1 MAKNGIKIEKG
12 LVYTPR
18 QWYIYAHNAS
28 DIVARC
34 YERIQP
40 TNNMIQNNSRV
51 DERGCCEERSC
62 PYSKEELCRYAEK
75 VQRLIDEN
83 NCEVFLNRSEWHA
96 AIILRKF
103 VESAKETI
111 NIFCGHLNKNVYG
124 DLLPCFQAAAERGVR
139 VRVITASPDVC
150 AQDVAEGLRK
160 LEAFR
165 SLREED
171 DTIPHFAI
179 VDGCRYRLETDEEE
193 KTAVVCAF
201 AETQE
206 QVNRAL
212 SLDFLSDI
220 LWESLE
226 PESV

>member
-1 MAKNGIKIEKG
+1 MEHFKATNDMKQENSSGVKNGDCCN
-12 LVYTPR
+12 
-18 QWYIYAHNAS
+18 Q
-28 DIVARC
+28 
-34 YERIQP
+34 RI
-40 TNNMIQNNSRV
+40 
-51 DERGCCEERSC
+51 C
-62 PYSKEELCRYAEK
+62 PYSEEELSRYAEK

-83 NCEVFLNRSEWHA
+83 DCEVFLNRSEWHA

-103 VESAKETI
+103 IESAKETI

-124 DLLPCFQAAAERGVR
+124 DLLPCFQAAAKRGVR

-150 AQDVAEGLRK
+150 AQNVAEGLRK

-165 SLREED
+165 NLSEED

-201 AETQE
+201 AETRE
-206 QVNRAL
+206 QVKRAL

-220 LWESLE
+220 LWDSLE